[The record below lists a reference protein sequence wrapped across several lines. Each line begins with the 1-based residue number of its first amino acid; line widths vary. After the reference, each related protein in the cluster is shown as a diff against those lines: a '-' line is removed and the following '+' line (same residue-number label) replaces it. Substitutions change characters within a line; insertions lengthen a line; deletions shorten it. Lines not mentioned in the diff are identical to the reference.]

1 MLLAAAVSVGCLA
14 MGTSCKPKQN
24 IVKDSQ
30 TINVKL
36 FKAGFGDEFLREFQ
50 DRFNAAF
57 ASQGYKMNIVSAL
70 YDNAGET
77 VLQEMYTGYADNQID
92 LYITGGLTPNML
104 GPDGQYGELATDLRE
119 LVFNQP
125 VINYDGSIAKQTVA
139 DRFHP
144 DLVPFL
150 CGDNGKMYGVAW
162 AQTSAGMVVNTQKL
176 AKYGVTELPR
186 TTNELFEI
194 FDLIY
199 NGTDSVG
206 GSSATKTY
214 PLTYTLD
221 KGVTYQNA
229 ALWTWF
235 AQYGVETYNEFLR
248 MQTQTG
254 NTWTDISNGYEVFDN
269 PALVDVYEAGY
280 HLLDSKYAAA
290 GSDEQYLD
298 QAQALIMKPAN
309 GTNNA
314 IFMLNG
320 DWFLNEV
327 KANYSANLD
336 QITFMNV
343 PVISSL
349 GVDVF
354 GAGTKYA
361 LDDES
366 CDELLSYMV
375 GLVDQNKSIEEI
387 GAAVKAEFN
396 IDLDRADVERIAYA
410 RGTCFARGIEHLAV
424 IPKDSTKKNIAA
436 LALRMMASED
446 FAETFITLANASSPY
461 AQDLNVTSR
470 YGFVNQ
476 AQTLCTNRYFTPIN
490 SRVQGLRFKVFST
503 DAFLPHVT
511 DQKLT
516 ITLINRTTGLSYRD
530 AAISLITG
538 ARSKALEKWN
548 AYF

>member
-1 MLLAAAVSVGCLA
+1 
-14 MGTSCKPKQN
+14 
-24 IVKDSQ
+24 
-30 TINVKL
+30 
-36 FKAGFGDEFLREFQ
+36 
-50 DRFNAAF
+50 
-57 ASQGYKMNIVSAL
+57 
-70 YDNAGET
+70 
-77 VLQEMYTGYADNQID
+77 
-92 LYITGGLTPNML
+92 
-104 GPDGQYGELATDLRE
+104 
-119 LVFNQP
+119 
-125 VINYDGSIAKQTVA
+125 
-139 DRFHP
+139 
-144 DLVPFL
+144 
-150 CGDNGKMYGVAW
+150 
-162 AQTSAGMVVNTQKL
+162 
-176 AKYGVTELPR
+176 
-186 TTNELFEI
+186 
-194 FDLIY
+194 
-199 NGTDSVG
+199 
-206 GSSATKTY
+206 
-214 PLTYTLD
+214 
-221 KGVTYQNA
+221 
-229 ALWTWF
+229 
-235 AQYGVETYNEFLR
+235 
-248 MQTQTG
+248 
-254 NTWTDISNGYEVFDN
+254 
-269 PALVDVYEAGY
+269 
-280 HLLDSKYAAA
+280 
-290 GSDEQYLD
+290 
-298 QAQALIMKPAN
+298 
-309 GTNNA
+309 
-314 IFMLNG
+314 
-320 DWFLNEV
+320 
-327 KANYSANLD
+327 
-336 QITFMNV
+336 MNV

-387 GAAVKAEFN
+387 GDAVKAEFN

-530 AAISLITG
+530 AAISLIAG